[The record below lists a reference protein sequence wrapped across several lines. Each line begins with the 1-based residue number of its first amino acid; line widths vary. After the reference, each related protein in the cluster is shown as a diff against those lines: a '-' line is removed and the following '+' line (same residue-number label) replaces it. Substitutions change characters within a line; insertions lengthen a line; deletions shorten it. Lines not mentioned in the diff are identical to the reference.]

1 MLIQWGW
8 PPHEFGQKICLA
20 PRAFSHGLHPL
31 KRLSSF
37 LAPFA
42 GQLPSGIPIQGW
54 TCGWWL
60 TIVCI
65 HYITS
70 CTYIFGSACSHTAA
84 SSWLNLEDIP
94 AVWAEDGNWSCV
106 SSGVTIFLV
115 LKILRTLG
123 ACATAEALMKCSMS
137 GCRSAFSIVFHFP
150 LFDTIHTTRH
160 SLGGFCGVSA
170 WDTWNGLNSVLHYY
184 TTAILDLVLWQNG
197 KSVRYTNP
205 VCSVAD
211 VRACVVYA
219 SFDSGFEASRLPNH
233 PKQESFHCFH
243 HSIPEDR
250 KVAMQDHTSPLH
262 IIHLPIVS
270 HSQSLYESYTVAFF
284 NIHNQS
290 WYTHVWLLCITA
302 TYSYHT
308 YHHDFTGYPTA
319 GVG

>member
-115 LKILRTLG
+115 FKNLTNAWSLCNSWSTDEMQYVRLP
-123 ACATAEALMKCSMS
+123 KC
-137 GCRSAFSIVFHFP
+137 VFDCFP
-150 LFDTIHTTRH
+150 LSTIRYYSYYSSFTWRFLRCFCMGHLKWVEFSTSLLHYSHPRSCALAKRKVCKIH
-160 SLGGFCGVSA
+160 QPCMLGGRCQ
-170 WDTWNGLNSVLHYY
+170 GLRGLCFVWQWLWGIPTPKSPETRVIPLFPSQYSWRPQGGYARPYFSTPYNSP
-184 TTAILDLVLWQNG
+184 A
-197 KSVRYTNP
+197 
-205 VCSVAD
+205 
-211 VRACVVYA
+211 
-219 SFDSGFEASRLPNH
+219 
-233 PKQESFHCFH
+233 
-243 HSIPEDR
+243 HSI
-250 KVAMQDHTSPLH
+250 S
-262 IIHLPIVS
+262 
-270 HSQSLYESYTVAFF
+270 
-284 NIHNQS
+284 
-290 WYTHVWLLCITA
+290 
-302 TYSYHT
+302 
-308 YHHDFTGYPTA
+308 
-319 GVG
+319 